1 MKRLLTV
8 ILAVALV
15 FAFTMPASADFK
27 MGIMS
32 FTDIGYSMTSEDR
45 QKVLTGNPN
54 ADSKYQAFVDTPI
67 HNRLYGNFSNENM
80 GGYFEVGYGFGGN
93 NVGFSTSE
101 DEYFRKLYGWYKIG
115 DFRIESG
122 HTEPLGNSRFNPTQL
137 LGLNEGFHIILIGFG
152 NLYQRTTMVDAEY
165 SFGPFRAAVGAQ
177 TPNVNPV
184 NLEGDGF
191 NPTWE
196 WAAQFDFRSK
206 MFWATI
212 SGTFGY
218 FDTTGEAPQADDSAV
233 AWEASLML
241 QFNLGFFTVR
251 LLPYYGQNLTNL
263 GYGGLAD
270 AAAVV
275 NVDGKVEDT
284 DCWGGYV
291 DFTFGGDPFL
301 VHLMGGYANADND
314 AYDDASQRWAIVARG
329 AWKVA
334 ANFTLSPEI
343 GYYDYGDTVVG
354 NIDQGSQV
362 LAGVQ
367 FQFVF

>member
-8 ILAVALV
+8 TLAVALV
-15 FAFTMPASADFK
+15 FAFTIPASADFK

-32 FTDIGYSMTSEDR
+32 YTDIGYSITSEDR

-80 GGYFEVGYGFGGN
+80 GGYLELGLGYGGN
-93 NVGFSTSE
+93 DVGFSTGE
-101 DEYFRKLYGWYKIG
+101 DEYFRILYGWYKIG
-115 DFRIESG
+115 NFKIEAG
-122 HTEPLGNSRFNPTQL
+122 HTTPLGASRFNPTQL
-137 LGLNEGFHIILIGFG
+137 LGLNEGFHIIMIGFG
-152 NLYQRTTMVDAEY
+152 NLYERVTMVNLEY
-165 SFGPFRAAVGAQ
+165 SSGMFRAAVGAN
-177 TPNVNPV
+177 TPNVTPV
-184 NLEGDGF
+184 ALQGTGY
-191 NPTWE
+191 NPTWQ
-196 WAAQFDFRSK
+196 WAAQLDLRTK
-206 MFWATI
+206 MFWATLA
-212 SGTFGY
+212 GTFGY
-218 FDTTGEAPQADDSAV
+218 FDTDEEPSGADDSAV
-233 AWEASLML
+233 AWEANLML
-241 QFNLGFFTVR
+241 QFNLGWFTVR
-251 LLPYYGQNLTNL
+251 LHPYYGQNLTNL
-263 GYGGLAD
+263 GYGGLAN

-275 NVDGKVEDT
+275 DVNGKVEDT
-284 DCWGGYV
+284 DCWGGYI

-301 VHLMGGYANADND
+301 VHLIGGYAAADND
-314 AYDDASQRWAIVARG
+314 TYDDEQQRWAVVARG

-354 NIDQGSQV
+354 DVDQGSQI